1 MKQLSGVFST
11 WQTHGNK
18 SRGNAKEKKK
28 KQPRNYIIVRGRIQV
43 QGYSPIQKLSFSPN
57 VAGLN
62 PKGMFKSNLKLEAED

>member
-11 WQTHGNK
+11 WQTYGNK
-18 SRGNAKEKKK
+18 SRGNAKKKK
-28 KQPRNYIIVRGRIQV
+28 KQPRNYIIVRGRNQV
-43 QGYSPIQKLSFSPN
+43 QGYSPIKKLIFSPN